1 MSLAA
6 QEWDCPSPCCVS
18 KVGQSLLEREASG
31 ASAKRTSACGANP
44 STLMCSSLLM
54 AFQGCIRD
62 FCNVNCISGH
72 HKSPRVG
79 SSGPGGGWWAWFG
92 RMMGKELQSVARG
105 VLGFG
110 NCSLCPAARVPQA
123 HRAKMFFSGIWE
135 VTEVPHPQI
144 VLSKETLK
152 CKRREGMCLS
162 CAPSPVAWG
171 VRSCLTILVLILSTV
186 PYALWE
192 PKCKMLLWIWVTLLG
207 RGQRSDVPMPTPL
220 LSLVSGWDRCHHTA
234 CWVVHQCGF

>member
-110 NCSLCPAARVPQA
+110 NCSLCPAARVPQ
-123 HRAKMFFSGIWE
+123 HTGPKCSSQGSE
-135 VTEVPHPQI
+135 K
-144 VLSKETLK
+144 LLKSLTLK
-152 CKRREGMCLS
+152 LFCLKKHS
-162 CAPSPVAWG
+162 SAKGEKECV
-171 VRSCLTILVLILSTV
+171 
-186 PYALWE
+186 
-192 PKCKMLLWIWVTLLG
+192 
-207 RGQRSDVPMPTPL
+207 
-220 LSLVSGWDRCHHTA
+220 SLVPPA
-234 CWVVHQCGF
+234 L